1 LLTPARKTA
10 LHRADR
16 PARHALWATTGLA
29 LMATV
34 VVVGGD
40 NTASADRLVH
50 TSADSHQH
58 THTTRTHTHTD
69 PRPGPQRVSRSSGST
84 RGVVHREPQ
93 PVRETGK
100 RDAAQTARAAERVT
114 RNPPG
119 YCLQWVHQRAGI
131 PAKYLSASE
140 AWQHAGHKHRGDRTP
155 PVGAA
160 VYWTGGSHGYGHIA
174 ISVGHGKVRST
185 DAGGE
190 GRVATVPVGWAHRA
204 WGLHYAGWSS
214 SLNGYTI
221 PGVAGHHADAT
232 HGAARTAWK

>member
-1 LLTPARKTA
+1 MLTPARKTA

-16 PARHALWATTGLA
+16 PARHALWAAAGIA
-29 LMATV
+29 LIGTMV
-34 VVVGGD
+34 VVSGD
-40 NTASADRLVH
+40 HQASAAGLVN
-50 TSADSHQH
+50 TSADSQAA
-58 THTTRTHTHTD
+58 TSHTTHSAHSAD
-69 PRPGPQRVSRSSGST
+69 KAAPRPDSQRASRSSDAT
-84 RGVVHREPQ
+84 RNVVHREPQ
-93 PVRETGK
+93 PVRETAK
-100 RDAAQTARAAERVT
+100 RDALQTARAAERVT

-119 YCLQWVHQRAGI
+119 YCLKWVHNRAGI

-140 AWQHAGHKHRGDRTP
+140 AWRHAAHKHRGDRTP

-160 VYWTGGSHGYGHIA
+160 VYWTGGSHGFGHIA

-221 PGVAGHHADAT
+221 PGVHGHHGHHA
-232 HGAARTAWK
+232 K